1 MLNQTSKT
9 TKIKFKFFST
19 LLNRGHAV
27 EKYLKITWTTKTNN
41 NWVLSYDKLVWQI
54 FWCQLFLGLNS
65 ISLCNIPCN
74 ITCYLHTISCIFQ
87 KPQRALSTVG
97 RYSHSCMCD
106 MNEKAFAQKSFL
118 RTDMCA
124 WYKTFTRFAFAFQPK
139 GMLEYWNFKI
149 FYHHRKIWH
158 TYHFF
163 G

>member
-1 MLNQTSKT
+1 MT
-9 TKIKFKFFST
+9 I
-19 LLNRGHAV
+19 
-27 EKYLKITWTTKTNN
+27 
-41 NWVLSYDKLVWQI
+41 VWQI

-65 ISLCNIPCN
+65 ISLCNMPCN

-139 GMLEYWNFKI
+139 GMFEYWNFKI

-158 TYHFF
+158 IYHFF
-163 G
+163 DEWKCRFSYFTKDCSHNGLKITTKKKFTIRIIKTNNCR